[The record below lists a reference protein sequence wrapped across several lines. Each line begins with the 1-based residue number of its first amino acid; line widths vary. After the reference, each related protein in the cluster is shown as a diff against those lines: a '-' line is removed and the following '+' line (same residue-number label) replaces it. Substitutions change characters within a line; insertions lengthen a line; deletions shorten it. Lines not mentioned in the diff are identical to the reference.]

1 MIITIGLSLLVGMVA
16 DDFGR
21 TTGGSPRTSFITML
35 TSVLLLGVLP
45 NPTMTDVIRDKLTTR
60 RILVIIF
67 CLLFAVMTEIFTYMM
82 SVMLRRSLQATD
94 VILLFVGVF
103 Y

>member
-21 TTGGSPRTSFITML
+21 TTGGSLRTSFITML

-45 NPTMTDVIRDKLTTR
+45 NPAMTDVIRDTLTTR
-60 RILVIIF
+60 RILVIVF
-67 CLLFAVMTEIFTYMM
+67 CVLFAVMTEMFTYMM
-82 SVMLRRSLQATD
+82 SVMLRRSLQAVD
-94 VILLFVGVF
+94 AILLFVGVF